1 MPSIQQVDSWATA
14 CHRTRQLVTG
24 AVCDLVDVGPKSVP
38 HVPHAPNRVE
48 QDRTDR
54 KDGYFTPTP
63 VSGSRRSGRSDPTAA
78 RVIGWEINVQTA
90 TTYLWKIAWQTAHVV
105 DSLGLETRDKDG
117 NPVPFPANPATELPE
132 ATYARPNPEPR
143 VMVGPNDCKAYVKAV
158 SAWLEAAIDA
168 IAVRWRKAED
178 DAADGVAAHAK
189 ALRDTLERTARRLD
203 VQIRPCAC
211 GCGRDAPPQGQGATR
226 ADCRKRAER
235 ERAA

>member
-1 MPSIQQVDSWATA
+1 MPSIQHVDSWATA
-14 CHRTRQLVTG
+14 CHRTRQLVTA

-78 RVIGWEINVQTA
+78 RVIGWENDVQSA
-90 TTYLWKIAWQTAHVV
+90 TTLLWALSWQVAHVV
-105 DSLGLETRDKDG
+105 DTLALEPLDEDG
-117 NPVPFPANPATELPE
+117 RALAMPRNPELEQLE
-132 ATYARPNPEPR
+132 ATYTQPARMK
-143 VMVGPNDCKAYVKAV
+143 VTLGPKDCRAYVMAA
-158 SAWLEAAIDA
+158 SNWLGGAIDV
-168 IAVRWRKAED
+168 IGDRWRKAED

-189 ALRDTLERTARRLD
+189 ALRDSLERTARRLD
-203 VQIRPCAC
+203 IQVRPCAC